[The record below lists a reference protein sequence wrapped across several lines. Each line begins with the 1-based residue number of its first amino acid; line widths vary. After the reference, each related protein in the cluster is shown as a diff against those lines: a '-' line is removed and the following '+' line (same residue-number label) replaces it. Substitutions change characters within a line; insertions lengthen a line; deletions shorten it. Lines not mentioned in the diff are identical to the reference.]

1 MKEAIILKWTKWHG
15 AGNDFLIGDWSEN
28 YTEAQWQALIA
39 KISHRH
45 FGVGADGVM
54 LVAPAEDKN
63 FAARMIYYNSDGS
76 RAAMCGNGIRCFSA
90 HLHRTGRARE
100 GLFTVLTDDGPK
112 EVALRVAD
120 EGYQVKISMG
130 AAIFA
135 ADQIPVLSVQGS
147 MLDENL
153 EVLGKTFKVTA
164 LKVGVPHLVVEMEDF
179 DETRIRRFGPALE
192 NHPAFPQKINVNFVR
207 QLSDSAIEVV
217 TWERGAGLTMA
228 CGTGACASFF
238 ALYHAGRLTRSA
250 SVKVPGGTLDIYADD
265 REEIFMTGPAVA
277 VAEVETLAAF

>member
-1 MKEAIILKWTKWHG
+1 MKWTKWHG
-15 AGNDFLIGDWSEN
+15 AGNDFLIGDWSED
-28 YTEAQWQALIA
+28 YTEVQWQALIA

-45 FGVGADGVM
+45 FGIGADGVM

-90 HLHRTGRARE
+90 HLHRTGRTGE

-130 AAIFA
+130 AAVFA
-135 ADQIPVLSVQGS
+135 ADQIPVLSEQGS

-179 DETRIRRFGPALE
+179 DETEIRRFGPALE

-207 QLSDSAIEVV
+207 QLNDSAIEVV

-250 SVKVPGGTLDIYADD
+250 SVKVPGGTLEIYADEQD
-265 REEIFMTGPAVA
+265 VIFMTGPAVA

>member
-1 MKEAIILKWTKWHG
+1 LKWTKWHG
-15 AGNDFLIGDWSEN
+15 AGNDFLIGDWSED
-28 YTEAQWQALIA
+28 YTEVQWQALIA

-45 FGVGADGVM
+45 FGIGADGVM

-90 HLHRTGRARE
+90 HLHRTGRTGE

-130 AAIFA
+130 AAVFA
-135 ADQIPVLSVQGS
+135 ADQIPVLSEQGS

-179 DETRIRRFGPALE
+179 DETEIRRFGPALE

-207 QLSDSAIEVV
+207 QLNDSAIEVV

-250 SVKVPGGTLDIYADD
+250 SVKVPGGTLEIYADEQD
-265 REEIFMTGPAVA
+265 VIFMTGPAVA

>member
-1 MKEAIILKWTKWHG
+1 LKWTKWHG
-15 AGNDFLIGDWSEN
+15 AGNDFLIGDWSED

-63 FAARMIYYNSDGS
+63 CAARMVYYNSDGS

-90 HLHRTGRARE
+90 HLHRTGRAEE
-100 GLFTVLTDDGPK
+100 GHFTVLTDDGPK
-112 EVALRVAD
+112 EVALRMVGED
-120 EGYQVKISMG
+120 YQVRISMG
-130 AAIFA
+130 AAVFTA
-135 ADQIPVLSVQGS
+135 EQIPVLTDKGY
-147 MLDENL
+147 MLDEHI
-153 EVLGKTFKVTA
+153 EVLGRIFKVTA
-164 LKVGVPHLVVEMEDF
+164 LKVGVPHLIVEMDNL
-179 DETRIRRFGPALE
+179 DEAEIRRFGPALE

-207 QLSDSAIEVV
+207 QLSDASLEVV

-228 CGTGACASFF
+228 CGTGACASFY
-238 ALYHAGRLTRSA
+238 ALCHAGRLKRSA
-250 SVKVPGGTLDIYADD
+250 NVKVPGGILELFADD

-277 VAEVETLAAF
+277 VAEVDTLTAF